1 MDDNSST
8 AEQPRETTPSS
19 VTTRKR
25 PGPDGFRRGKRGK
38 YTSVACDE
46 CKKRKL
52 KCIPVDDSSCQ
63 RCIDGGLIC
72 VYAHGSSHAK
82 EKNEGSQ
89 QLQVL
94 SDEVIQLRQQV
105 SDLAGA
111 MTFVRELKDRPRS
124 TRLDPSPA
132 QDASTIGPSPASSS
146 QREGIPK
153 EPQFVGPTRSAFGF
167 MIGERS
173 LTRMGIPTYETLPA
187 SGAQSPANL
196 PPELDADPRDYWH
209 HCTVQEII
217 RLLTVFQ
224 EEVESVYPFINIGD
238 QASRADDILRA
249 IRSTE
254 PGGQRIYDISDLEV
268 SSKDIDIVKVA
279 MATAI
284 VLETH
289 GKKETSTMIV
299 QSVENNVSMIS
310 RPEVDLKEV
319 QLITMLSIYYFHCDE
334 ELLAWRTI
342 GVAAR
347 EALEMG
353 LHRKKSLFDNFKD
366 LESRR
371 LATRV
376 FWCVYVLDRRWSFGT
391 SLSFALVDRDI
402 DPELPEPDEQFA
414 YLKCMVGYGRVCSKL
429 WDAIP
434 PFGSHS
440 QLIPEDTVISLDLS
454 TQAWLQSIPPDLQ
467 LRHPRLGLAPR
478 SQPRIMHRLRALLYL
493 RGNHTRIF
501 IYRHH
506 LLSAAS
512 IAANLR
518 SAWLV
523 VDIAQ
528 DSIQVLVHLNS
539 TTDIYSRQQNAFN
552 YFLLSALA
560 IIFLAVC
567 HAPDV
572 FTGPCRKSFLD
583 AVELVRGFS
592 RNSIVSR
599 RLWNSIRG
607 LLPRLKNLGLQGSEE
622 IDQADMPVEGDSPA
636 VTINSPQMGGLGS
649 RELREHTHH
658 LDGHD
663 DLDVSDI
670 HTDSGI
676 VPDLDLSGSI
686 PDMYQMR
693 NDLLS
698 LFDAFGNGQILPEG
712 FGAQFYGPDDGDS
725 MNGMGGEISRRF
737 QGLI

>member
-1 MDDNSST
+1 MDDASST
-8 AEQPRETTPSS
+8 VELPREASETTPSS
-19 VTTRKR
+19 AATRKR
-25 PGPDGFRRGKRGK
+25 AATDGFRRGKRGK

-63 RCIDGGLIC
+63 RCIDGGLVC
-72 VYAHGSSHAK
+72 VYAHGTSQTK
-82 EKNEGSQ
+82 EKNESQ

-94 SDEVIQLRQQV
+94 SDEVSQLRKQM
-105 SDLAGA
+105 SELAGA
-111 MTFVRELKDRPRS
+111 MTLVRDLKDRPRS

-132 QDASTIGPSPASSS
+132 QDPSTIVVPSPAGSS

-167 MIGERS
+167 IIGERS

-187 SGAQSPANL
+187 SGAQSPTNM
-196 PPELDADPRDYWH
+196 PRELEADPQDYWH
-209 HCTVQEII
+209 HVTAQELV

-238 QASRADDILRA
+238 HASRADEILQA

-254 PGGQRIYDISDLEV
+254 PGGQRILDISDIEV

-279 MATAI
+279 VATAI
-284 VLETH
+284 VLEAH
-289 GKKETSTMIV
+289 GKKEISTSIV
-299 QSVENNVSMIS
+299 ESVENNISVIS
-310 RPEVDLKEV
+310 RPAVDLQEV

-353 LHRKKSLFDNFKD
+353 LHRKKSLVDNFKD
-366 LESRR
+366 LESRS
-371 LATRV
+371 LATKV

-402 DPELPEPDEQFA
+402 DPELPEPGEDSS

-434 PFGSHS
+434 SFGSHS

-493 RGNHTRIF
+493 RGNHTRTL

-506 LLSAAS
+506 LLSASS

-552 YFLLSALA
+552 YFLLSSLA

-567 HAPDV
+567 HAPDI
-572 FTGPCRKSFLD
+572 FTGLCRKSFLD

-592 RNSIVSR
+592 RHSIVSR
-599 RLWNSIRG
+599 RLWDSIRG
-607 LLPRLKNLGLQGSEE
+607 LIPRLKSLGLQGSDDSQHTEVT
-622 IDQADMPVEGDSPA
+622 VEGSSPA
-636 VTINSPQMGGLGS
+636 VTVTSPQMGGLGVKS
-649 RELREHTHH
+649 HH

-663 DLDVSDI
+663 DLDVSDL
-670 HTDSGI
+670 HTDSGFG
-676 VPDLDLSGSI
+676 PDLDLSGSI

-712 FGAQFYGPDDGDS
+712 FGAQFYGPDDGDTV
-725 MNGMGGEISRRF
+725 NGMGGEISRRF

>member
-1 MDDNSST
+1 MDDNSSVV
-8 AEQPRETTPSS
+8 EQQPSAPTP
-19 VTTRKR
+19 TTRKR
-25 PGPDGFRRGKRGK
+25 SSTDGFRRGKRGK

-63 RCIDGGLIC
+63 RCIDGGLGC
-72 VYAHGSSHAK
+72 VYAHSAAQTTK
-82 EKNEGSQ
+82 EKNDSNH
-89 QLQVL
+89 QLQTL
-94 SDEVIQLRQQV
+94 SDEVLQLRQQV

-111 MTFVRELKDRPRS
+111 VTFVRDLKDRPRS
-124 TRLDPSPA
+124 TRLDPSPS
-132 QDASTIGPSPASSS
+132 QDTVFVQSPASS

-173 LTRMGIPTYETLPA
+173 LTRMGIPTYETLPP
-187 SGAQSPANL
+187 SGAQSPTNL
-196 PPELDADPRDYWH
+196 SRELAADPHDYWH
-209 HCTVQEII
+209 HCTANEIV

-224 EEVESVYPFINIGD
+224 EEVESVYPFSNIGD
-238 QASRADDILRA
+238 QAARAEGILQA
-249 IRSTE
+249 IRSSE
-254 PGGQRIYDISDLEV
+254 PGSHRIQDTSELSVIA
-268 SSKDIDIVKVA
+268 KDVDIVKVA

-289 GKKETSTMIV
+289 GKKELSTMIV
-299 QSVENNVSMIS
+299 QSVEHNVSVIS

-353 LHRKKSLFDNFKD
+353 LHRKKSLLDNFKD

-371 LATRV
+371 VATRV

-402 DPELPEPDEQFA
+402 DPELPEPDEQFS
-414 YLKCMVGYGRVCSKL
+414 YLKCMVGYGRLCSKL

-478 SQPRIMHRLRALLYL
+478 SQPRIIHRLRALLYL

-512 IAANLR
+512 IAGNLR

-592 RNSIVSR
+592 RYSIVSR

-607 LLPRLKNLGLQGSEE
+607 LLPRLRTLGLQSSEE
-622 IDQADMPVEGDSPA
+622 AQDTEVVVDGNSPA
-636 VTINSPQMGGLGS
+636 ITVNSPGMGSLS
-649 RELREHTHH
+649 REMRGRTHH
-658 LDGHD
+658 LEGPD

-676 VPDLDLSGSI
+676 VPDLDLGSSI

-698 LFDAFGNGQILPEG
+698 LFDAFGQGQILPEE
-712 FGAQFYGPDDGDS
+712 FGAQFYGPDDGDA
-725 MNGMGGEISRRF
+725 NGMGGEISRRF